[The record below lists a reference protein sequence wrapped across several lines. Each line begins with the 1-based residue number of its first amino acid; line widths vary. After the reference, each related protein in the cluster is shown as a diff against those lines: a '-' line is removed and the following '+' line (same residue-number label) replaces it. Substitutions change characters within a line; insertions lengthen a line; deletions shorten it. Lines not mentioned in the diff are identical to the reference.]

1 MPNNDDGM
9 EDAAAI
15 EQEMPPQ
22 PEVTRGT
29 KELFAEPAAT
39 FE

>member
-1 MPNNDDGM
+1 MPNNDDGL
-9 EDAAAI
+9 EDAAAVG
-15 EQEMPPQ
+15 QEMPPQ